1 MKKFLFILSVSV
13 CTIVFSQSNEETQ
26 FQSIVENL
34 FQQVFSDLETDKI
47 PDYLTDDFLL
57 FENGEIWNTDSIR
70 IYTEQLKKQFNN
82 EENKMNSFKRTN
94 SFKFIKSESDA
105 QSGTIYYE
113 NFADFTMNGTSIA
126 KMHWLESAVF
136 RKTKDGWKISFLHS
150 SPVKEDKN

>member
-1 MKKFLFILSVSV
+1 MKKFLFILSLSV

-34 FQQVFSDLETDKI
+34 FQQVFSDLETEKI
-47 PDYLTDDFLL
+47 QHYLTDDFLL
-57 FENGEIWNTDSIR
+57 FEDGEIWNTDSIR
-70 IYTEQLKKQFNN
+70 IYTERLKKQFNN
-82 EENKMNSFKRTN
+82 EENKINTFKRTN